1 MNLIERLRAALEE
14 DIGSGDVTS
23 QALIPINEVSR
34 AVLLAKADG
43 VLAGLPTAM
52 EVFRLLDPQVRT
64 FNLRQEGDDL
74 RKGLVIGR
82 LEARTRAILAGERTA
97 LNLLQ
102 HLSGV
107 ATLTARLCAKL
118 GGTRA
123 RLLDTRKTTPLW
135 RDLEKYA
142 VRLGGGRNHRLG
154 LYDMILIKD
163 NHIVA
168 AGGIRPALERARAH
182 ARPSLA
188 VEIEV
193 KTIPEL
199 EEALAGG
206 ADWIMLDNMS
216 PEVMRCAVQR
226 AAGQAVL
233 EASGGINEETIAAV
247 AATGVDYISVGAL
260 THSAAALDI
269 SLKIEENST
278 SISAERADQTSGG

>member
-1 MNLIERLRAALEE
+1 MNLKDRLQAALEE

-34 AVLLAKADG
+34 ATLFAKAEG
-43 VLAGLPTAM
+43 VLAGLPVAM
-52 EVFRLLDPQVRT
+52 EVFRLLDPQVKT
-64 FNLRQEGDDL
+64 FNLIEEGDHL
-74 RKGLVIGR
+74 EKGVVIGR

-102 HLSGV
+102 RLCGV

-118 GGTRA
+118 EGTRA

-142 VRLGGGRNHRLG
+142 VRIGGGRNHRLG

-163 NHIVA
+163 NHIAA
-168 AGGIRPALERARAH
+168 AGGISPALKRARAY
-182 ARPSLA
+182 ARPSLV

-193 KTIPEL
+193 KTILEL
-199 EEALAGG
+199 EEALAAG

-216 PEVMRCAVQR
+216 PEMMRRAVER
-226 AAGQAVL
+226 TAGRAVL
-233 EASGGINEETIAAV
+233 EASGGVNEETIAAV

-269 SLKIEENST
+269 SLEIEENDPT
-278 SISAERADQTSGG
+278 ISAERADQTSGG

>member
-1 MNLIERLRAALEE
+1 LNLIERLRAALEE

-34 AVLLAKADG
+34 AVLLAKAEG

-64 FNLRQEGDDL
+64 FNLCQEGEHL
-74 RKGLVIGR
+74 RKGFVIGR

-107 ATLTARLCAKL
+107 ASLTARLCAKL
-118 GGTRA
+118 EGTRA

-142 VRLGGGRNHRLG
+142 VRVGGGRNHRLG

-163 NHIVA
+163 NHIAA
-168 AGGIRPALERARAH
+168 AGGIGPALERARAH
-182 ARPSLA
+182 ARPSLV

-206 ADWIMLDNMS
+206 ADWIMLDNMI
-216 PEVMRCAVQR
+216 PEVMRCAVQL

-269 SLKIEENST
+269 SLEIEENST